1 MFRAQHIAI
10 ISCFLV
16 ATTTQY
22 SPLGVNRD
30 KYAKLFSVLPEKH
43 EIMPN
48 IRQITEYSAPFHMEY
63 YVKCRILEIRTEYYS
78 AEYLAESIFGGT
90 LVVGLPAS

>member
-1 MFRAQHIAI
+1 
-10 ISCFLV
+10 
-16 ATTTQY
+16 
-22 SPLGVNRD
+22 
-30 KYAKLFSVLPEKH
+30 
-43 EIMPN
+43 
-48 IRQITEYSAPFHMEY
+48 MEY